1 MTGKSFQSA
10 DSVWDAWG
18 AEVGVE
24 VRVGAGVIGEY
35 FLGFCVVVGKDAT
48 ASAGNICVGAPTGM
62 LMEVG
67 FVSPVQAVIK
77 KQTNKIRINRRFI
90 AFKYSGGKLIIDEI
104 LCYTRSMAYQGL
116 LHKYGTLL
124 DLPLYTSASAVSLL
138 EGNTPL
144 IKADNL
150 ARQLGGEFELFI
162 KYEGLNPTG
171 SFKDRGMTAA
181 VSEALGRGATT
192 VICAST
198 GNTAASA
205 AAYAARAGMKSIV
218 LIPQGKV
225 AAGKLAGAIAYGA
238 QVIQIDGSFDDA
250 LTMVIE
256 ITNKHPICLVNSIN
270 PYRIEG
276 QKTSAFEIC
285 DVLDSAPDWLCLPV
299 GNAGNITSYW
309 AGFKQYNQMKSTG
322 LPQVLGVQA
331 AGSAPLVLGHPIE
344 NPETV
349 ATAIRIGKPARGE
362 QALQA
367 AEESKGRIIAA
378 TDDQILEMQ
387 KTLARLEGIW
397 VEPASAAG
405 LAGLAIE
412 IANGTLNPKGKR
424 VVAICT
430 GHGLK
435 DPEII
440 TKDMQKPSI
449 VPPKLEALEEV
460 ILA

>member
-1 MTGKSFQSA
+1 MLHLRTMTYA
-10 DSVWDAWG
+10 TY
-18 AEVGVE
+18 
-24 VRVGAGVIGEY
+24 AG
-35 FLGFCVVVGKDAT
+35 
-48 ASAGNICVGAPTGM
+48 
-62 LMEVG
+62 
-67 FVSPVQAVIK
+67 
-77 KQTNKIRINRRFI
+77 
-90 AFKYSGGKLIIDEI
+90 LI
-104 LCYTRSMAYQGL
+104 
-116 LHKYGTLL
+116 HKYGHLL
-124 DLPLYTSASAVSLL
+124 DLPPHTRTVSLL

-144 IKADNL
+144 IRADSL
-150 ARQLGGEFELFI
+150 ARQLGAGFELFI

-181 VSEALGRGATT
+181 VSEAVGRGATT

-238 QVIQIDGSFDDA
+238 HVIQIDGSFDDA
-250 LTMVIE
+250 LTMVIQ

-285 DVLDSAPDWLCLPV
+285 DGLRSAPDWLCLPV

-309 AGFKQYNQMKSTG
+309 AGFKQYNDLKSTG

-331 AGSAPLVLGHPIE
+331 AGAAPLVLGHPVE

-362 QALQA
+362 QAIQA
-367 AEESKGRIIAA
+367 AEESNGRIIAVS
-378 TDDQILEMQ
+378 DEQILDMQ
-387 KTLARLEGIW
+387 KMLARLEGIW
-397 VEPASAAG
+397 VEPASATG
-405 LAGLAIE
+405 LAGLAHE
-412 IANGTLNPKGKR
+412 IVNGKLNPNGKR
-424 VVAICT
+424 IVAICT
-430 GHGLK
+430 GHGMK
-435 DPEII
+435 DPDII
-440 TKDMQKPSI
+440 TKAMQRPLV
-449 VPPKLEALEEV
+449 VPPRLEALEEI
-460 ILA
+460 ILS

>member
-1 MTGKSFQSA
+1 M
-10 DSVWDAWG
+10 
-18 AEVGVE
+18 
-24 VRVGAGVIGEY
+24 
-35 FLGFCVVVGKDAT
+35 
-48 ASAGNICVGAPTGM
+48 
-62 LMEVG
+62 
-67 FVSPVQAVIK
+67 PVCMFYA
-77 KQTNKIRINRRFI
+77 RL
-90 AFKYSGGKLIIDEI
+90 AL
-104 LCYTRSMAYQGL
+104 MAYNGL
-116 LHKYGTLL
+116 LQKYGHLL
-124 DLPLYTSASAVSLL
+124 DLPDHTQTISLL

-144 IKADNL
+144 IKAEGL
-150 ARQLGGEFELFI
+150 SRQLGGGFDLFI

-181 VSEALGRGATT
+181 VSEALGRGAGT

-205 AAYAARAGMKSIV
+205 AAYAARAGLKCIV

-250 LTMVIE
+250 LTMVVE

-285 DVLDSAPDWLCLPV
+285 DVLQTAPDWLCLPV

-309 AGFKQYNQMKSTG
+309 AGFKQYNELKSTG
-322 LPQVLGVQA
+322 LPQLLGVQA
-331 AGSAPLVLGHPIE
+331 AGAAPLVVGHPIE
-344 NPETV
+344 KPETV

-367 AEESKGRIIAA
+367 ADESHGQIIAA
-378 TDDQILEMQ
+378 TDEQILHMQ
-387 KTLARLEGIW
+387 KTLASLEGIW

-405 LAGLAIE
+405 LAGLALE
-412 IANGTLNPKGKR
+412 LESGRLNVKGKR
-424 VVAICT
+424 VVAVCT

-435 DPEII
+435 DPDII
-440 TKDMQKPSI
+440 TKDMQKPNL
-449 VPPKLEALEEV
+449 VPPKLQALEE
-460 ILA
+460 IIIS

>member
-1 MTGKSFQSA
+1 MLHLRTMTNA
-10 DSVWDAWG
+10 TY
-18 AEVGVE
+18 
-24 VRVGAGVIGEY
+24 AG
-35 FLGFCVVVGKDAT
+35 
-48 ASAGNICVGAPTGM
+48 
-62 LMEVG
+62 
-67 FVSPVQAVIK
+67 
-77 KQTNKIRINRRFI
+77 
-90 AFKYSGGKLIIDEI
+90 LI
-104 LCYTRSMAYQGL
+104 
-116 LHKYGTLL
+116 HKYGHLL
-124 DLPLYTSASAVSLL
+124 DLPPYTRIVSLL

-144 IKADNL
+144 IRADNVT
-150 ARQLGGEFELFI
+150 RQLGGGFEIFI

-181 VSEALGRGATT
+181 VSEAVGRGATT

-250 LTMVIE
+250 LTMVIQ

-285 DVLDSAPDWLCLPV
+285 DGLGSAPDWLCLPV

-309 AGFKQYNQMKSTG
+309 AGFKQYNDVKAAG
-322 LPQVLGVQA
+322 LPQILGVQA
-331 AGSAPLVLGHPIE
+331 AGAAPLVLGHPVE

-362 QALQA
+362 QAIQA
-367 AEESKGRIIAA
+367 AEESNGRIIAVS
-378 TDDQILEMQ
+378 DDQILDMQ
-387 KTLARLEGIW
+387 KMLATLEGIW
-397 VEPASAAG
+397 VEPASATG
-405 LAGLAIE
+405 LAGLAHE
-412 IANGTLNPKGKR
+412 IATGRLNPNGKR
-424 VVAICT
+424 IVAICT
-430 GHGLK
+430 GHGMK
-435 DPEII
+435 DPDII
-440 TKDMQKPSI
+440 TKDMQKPLV
-449 VPPKLEALEEV
+449 VPPRLEALEEV
-460 ILA
+460 ILG